1 MNAYWGT
8 KSSKVLGKRKRDIS
22 TNDSDSDDSSAT
34 NTTMTKIPLLIG
46 KAPSNNIYSHYNHI
60 YFNNDINMDTAFD
73 LNKELRDVEIKIKT
87 MSASLNTPVQP
98 IYLHLTT
105 DGGLIYAAL
114 SIIDCIKSLSL
125 PVYTVIDGF
134 VASAGTL
141 ISLSGEKR
149 FMGRN
154 AYMLIHE
161 LRGGMWGKMT
171 EIDEEYSN
179 LKKMMSHIIKIYT
192 KKTNIKKKELEKIL
206 KKDVIWNFKECIEK
220 GLIEDTYKPNL

>member
-1 MNAYWGT
+1 MNAYWGHKST
-8 KSSKVLGKRKRDIS
+8 KILGKRKREVIA
-22 TNDSDSDDSSAT
+22 NDSDSDDSCSSSIA
-34 NTTMTKIPLLIG
+34 TKIPFLLG
-46 KAPSNNIYSHYNHI
+46 KAPSNNIYSHYNHV

-73 LNKELRDVEIKIKT
+73 LNKELRDVEVKIKT
-87 MSASLNTPVQP
+87 LCASMNNPIKP

-114 SIIDCIKSLSL
+114 SIIDCIESLSI

-141 ISLSGEKR
+141 ISLAGEKR
-149 FMGRN
+149 FMGKN

-179 LKKMMSHIIKIYT
+179 LKKIMTHIIKIYT
-192 KKTNIKKKELEKIL
+192 KKTNIKKKELEQIL
-206 KKDVIWNFKECIEK
+206 KKDAIWNLKECLDK
-220 GLIEDTYKPNL
+220 GLVDEVYKLN